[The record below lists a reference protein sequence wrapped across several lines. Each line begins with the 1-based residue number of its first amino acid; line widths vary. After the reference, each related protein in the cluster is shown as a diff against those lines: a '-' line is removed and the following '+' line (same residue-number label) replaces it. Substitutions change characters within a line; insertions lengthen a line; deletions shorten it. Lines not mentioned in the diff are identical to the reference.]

1 MYRSCPVSYAFPLL
15 LWALTINTARRV
27 EGNIEVV
34 GAVRSRILSCADFI
48 FLNSFLVRGSAFAI
62 RAVIKTLFYRVYFFN
77 FISNVSTQVIPV
89 LVADN

>member
-34 GAVRSRILSCADFI
+34 GAVRSRILSPR
-48 FLNSFLVRGSAFAI
+48 VQ
-62 RAVIKTLFYRVYFFN
+62 VLFF
-77 FISNVSTQVIPV
+77 
-89 LVADN
+89 